1 MTQGMGVAIK
11 AGLTKDVL
19 DQCVGIHPTIAEEV
33 TDLHID
39 KDEEPNPIKTS
50 C

>member
-19 DQCVGIHPTIAEEV
+19 DQCVGIHPTVAEEM

>member
-1 MTQGMGVAIK
+1 MK
-11 AGLTKDVL
+11 CGLTKDIL

-33 TDLHID
+33 TDLTKD
-39 KDEEPNPIKTS
+39 KDTNPEATKTS